1 MQHLQCP
8 TTMTVAGHKAGHGAG
23 FKAATCCKTVGTG
36 LSGKGLCL
44 GLGLGLGVWG
54 PIGLVGIGVIGGYYY
69 WKKVHEML
77 D

>member
-1 MQHLQCP
+1 MQPLQCP
-8 TTMTVAGHKAGHGAG
+8 SATAVAGHKTAHGAG
-23 FKAATCCKTVGTG
+23 FKAATCCKTIGTG

-44 GLGLGLGVWG
+44 GLGFGFGLWG
-54 PIGLVGIGVIGGYYY
+54 PIGLVGIGIVGGYYY

>member
-1 MQHLQCP
+1 
-8 TTMTVAGHKAGHGAG
+8 VGA
-23 FKAATCCKTVGTG
+23 G

-44 GLGLGLGVWG
+44 GIGLGLGVWG